1 MKEVMEMRKTI
12 FVLSLIFLFLSANA
26 FAANISMPVTK
37 ADTGAVVIV
46 PINIDDA
53 TGVAGFQFTITY
65 DVSVLNATGTV
76 VGDITSGWM
85 ITRNMSDTGQIKV
98 AGFDTSLNGLGS
110 TSGSLVKLKFKVV
123 GKSGNKSSLK
133 FVDCKLSD
141 TAGNK
146 IPSTCNKGNV
156 RIKGRKGKV

>member
-1 MKEVMEMRKTI
+1 MKEVMEMKKI
-12 FVLSLIFLFLSANA
+12 LFVFSLIFLFLSAHA
-26 FAANISMPVTK
+26 FAANISIPKTNVDVGT
-37 ADTGAVVIV
+37 AIEI
-46 PINIDDA
+46 PINIDNA

-76 VGDITSGWM
+76 VGDLTSGWM

-110 TSGSLVKLKFKVV
+110 TSGSLVKIKFKVI

-133 FVDCKLSD
+133 FADCKLSD

-156 RIKGRKGKV
+156 RIKR